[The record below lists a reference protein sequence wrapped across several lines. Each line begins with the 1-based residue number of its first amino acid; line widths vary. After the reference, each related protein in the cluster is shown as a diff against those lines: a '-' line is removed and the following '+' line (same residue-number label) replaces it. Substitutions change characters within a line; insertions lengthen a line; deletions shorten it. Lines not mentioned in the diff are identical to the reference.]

1 MHDYCDVSGTL
12 MVRHVV
18 LLYYIWS
25 RIETFTQLQTLQNRT
40 FFFIVREDKNLKE
53 SAMIKVRY
61 QRDEPC
67 GLTSPDLASDQYRTV
82 VTFTFYEEMLELLH
96 RN

>member
-1 MHDYCDVSGTL
+1 
-12 MVRHVV
+12 MVYLVHNRNLHTV
-18 LLYYIWS
+18 
-25 RIETFTQLQTLQNRT
+25 TNFAKQN
-40 FFFIVREDKNLKE
+40 FLFIVRGDKNPKD

-67 GLTSPDLASDQYRTV
+67 GLTTPDLASDQYRTV
-82 VTFTFYEEMLELLH
+82 ATFTFYEEMLELFH